1 MPPPR
6 GGIAPYKAMEST
18 KRNLGILLVLG
29 VALAAV
35 AFFLRYR
42 AEQPP
47 PPSAPGYY
55 EGPMLPKSQRMGPPG
70 GGAPAAPQT
79 PPPSGK

>member
-1 MPPPR
+1 M
-6 GGIAPYKAMEST
+6 GAFCLEAMENSKNT
-18 KRNLGILLVLG
+18 LIILLVIGIVLVG
-29 VALAAV
+29 I

-42 AEQPP
+42 AQQPP

-70 GGAPAAPQT
+70 GGTPPTGGAGAPQGA
-79 PPPSGK
+79 PR

>member
-1 MPPPR
+1 
-6 GGIAPYKAMEST
+6 MESA

-29 VALAAV
+29 AVLAAV
-35 AFFLRYR
+35 ALFVRYR
-42 AEQPP
+42 AEQLP

-70 GGAPAAPQT
+70 GGTPAAPQT
-79 PPPSGK
+79 PASSGK

>member
-1 MPPPR
+1 
-6 GGIAPYKAMEST
+6 MERT

-29 VALAAV
+29 IVLAAI

-42 AEQPP
+42 VEQPP

-55 EGPMLPKSQRMGPPG
+55 EGPMLPKSQRMGAPGG
-70 GGAPAAPQT
+70 GGAPAAPQM
-79 PPPSGK
+79 PASSGE

>member
-1 MPPPR
+1 
-6 GGIAPYKAMEST
+6 MEST
-18 KRNLGILLVLG
+18 KRNLGIILVLG
-29 VALAAV
+29 VILAAV
-35 AFFLRYR
+35 ALFLRYR

-70 GGAPAAPQT
+70 GGMPAAPQAAPAAPQAAPT
-79 PPPSGK
+79 APSGK

>member
-1 MPPPR
+1 
-6 GGIAPYKAMEST
+6 MESA

-29 VALAAV
+29 AVLAAV
-35 AFFLRYR
+35 ALFVRYR

-55 EGPMLPKSQRMGPPG
+55 EGPMLP
-70 GGAPAAPQT
+70 
-79 PPPSGK
+79 

>member
-1 MPPPR
+1 
-6 GGIAPYKAMEST
+6 MEST
-18 KRNLGILLVLG
+18 KRNLGIILVLG
-29 VALAAV
+29 VILAAV
-35 AFFLRYR
+35 ALFLRYR

-70 GGAPAAPQT
+70 GGMSATPQAAPAAPQAA
-79 PPPSGK
+79 PSGK

>member
-1 MPPPR
+1 M
-6 GGIAPYKAMEST
+6 GTTA
-18 KRNLGILLVLG
+18 RNLGILLALG
-29 VALAAV
+29 VILAAV
-35 AFFLRYR
+35 ALFLRYR

-70 GGAPAAPQT
+70 GGGGAPAAPQAA
-79 PPPSGK
+79 PAPSGK

>member
-1 MPPPR
+1 ML
-6 GGIAPYKAMEST
+6 A
-18 KRNLGILLVLG
+18 VG
-29 VALAAV
+29 VILAAV

-70 GGAPAAPQT
+70 GGVSPAPQAAPA
-79 PPPSGK
+79 PSGK

>member
-35 AFFLRYR
+35 ALFLRYR

-70 GGAPAAPQT
+70 GGVPAAPQT